1 MEIRNLITFT
11 KVAEAQSLSKAAKE
25 LGYAQSTVT
34 MQMQQLEQE
43 MGISLYERVG
53 KQIRITREGQE
64 LLQIAGHII
73 KMSQEAL
80 QIGKGGPESVQ
91 GSLRIGVLE
100 TLAGEALAEQVRRY
114 LERYPEVEL
123 DVRVVSD
130 SRELL
135 GLLKH
140 NEIDLM
146 VTLDHYLTDP
156 MLCHAEDRREAVH
169 FFAAADDPLA
179 GQEHLTWEALE
190 RGLLI
195 RGNADTV
202 WEQEL
207 EQMIRLPEVR
217 QITVRDTRMAA
228 AMTARG
234 TGYFLAPDQAVR
246 DYTQTGRLSALQY
259 EFPGTELWIQ
269 TIYHKN
275 KWLTGAINA
284 WIAMPGD
291 K

>member
-43 MGISLYERVG
+43 MGVSLYERVG
-53 KQIRITREGQE
+53 KQIRITNEGQE
-64 LLQIAGHII
+64 LLQIACHII

-80 QIGKGGPESVQ
+80 QIGKGVPETVQ

-100 TLAGEALAEQVRRY
+100 TLAGQMMADQIRQY
-114 LERYPEVEL
+114 LERYPEVGL
-123 DVRVVSD
+123 DIRVAAD
-130 SRELL
+130 SQELL

-146 VTLDHYLTDP
+146 VTLDHYLTDS
-156 MLCHAEDRREAVH
+156 MLLHASGQRESVH
-169 FFAAADDPLA
+169 FFAAADSPLA
-179 GQEHLTWEALE
+179 GQKDLTWEDLE
-190 RGLLI
+190 QGPFV
-195 RGNADTV
+195 RGNTDTA

-207 EQMIRLPEVR
+207 EKMIRLPQVR
-217 QITVRDTRMAA
+217 QITVRDCRMAA
-228 AMTARG
+228 AVTAG
-234 TGYFLAPDQAVR
+234 GAGYFLAPDSMVQEYVE
-246 DYTQTGRLSALQY
+246 TGQLKALQY
-259 EFPGTELWIQ
+259 EFPGTELWTQ

-275 KWLTGAINA
+275 KWLTGAIHA
-284 WIAMPGD
+284 WLAMLGD
-291 K
+291 R